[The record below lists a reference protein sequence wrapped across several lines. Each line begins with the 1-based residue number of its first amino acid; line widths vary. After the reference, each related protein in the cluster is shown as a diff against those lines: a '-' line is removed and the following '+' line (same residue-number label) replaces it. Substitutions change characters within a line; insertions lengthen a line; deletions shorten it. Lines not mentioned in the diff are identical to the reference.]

1 MELHSYPS
9 AYYAGARILSYDD
22 EVGEA
27 GFEPALVASQTT
39 VQTNY
44 TIRQLVAP
52 GRVSRSCVS
61 SVSNFRPRLQGP
73 RSLAS

>member
-1 MELHSYPS
+1 
-9 AYYAGARILSYDD
+9 
-22 EVGEA
+22 
-27 GFEPALVASQTT
+27 
-39 VQTNY
+39 
-44 TIRQLVAP
+44 LVAP